1 MKAIEILREFVADV
15 EAVHDWARKE
25 WPDLMVT
32 YRKAKGLLDDPVAW
46 VTSEVPQKVYI
57 GTRVGHPTIHV
68 VRGDKLRQLDHI
80 EYHSPDGFEWGYAG
94 SGPADTA
101 LSILADYFEEDA
113 EAALK
118 PGSKAFLL
126 HQYFKDYFLVRVPKD
141 AFNIR
146 EEQIREWVESR

>member
-1 MKAIEILREFVADV
+1 MNALGILREFVKDV
-15 EAVHDWARKE
+15 EAVHDWAREE

-32 YRKAKGLLDDPVAW
+32 YRKAKGLLDNPVAML
-46 VTSEVPQKVYI
+46 TSQVPQKLYI
-57 GTRVGHPTIHV
+57 GSRIGGCSVHV
-68 VRGDKLRQLDHI
+68 VKGDRLRSLDHV

-113 EAALK
+113 EAALR

-126 HQYFKDYFLVRVPKD
+126 HQYFKDHFLVRVPEEH
-141 AFNIR
+141 FSIR
-146 EEQIREWVESR
+146 EDEIKDWIESR